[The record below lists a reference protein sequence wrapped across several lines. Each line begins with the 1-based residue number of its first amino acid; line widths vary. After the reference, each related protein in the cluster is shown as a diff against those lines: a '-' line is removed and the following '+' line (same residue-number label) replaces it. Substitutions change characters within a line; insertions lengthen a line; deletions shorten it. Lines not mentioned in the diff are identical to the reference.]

1 MGNVLMKQAEG
12 IAEDS
17 HAHRSPS
24 FLLRGMLRWVV
35 MGSMA
40 FGGVMVIG
48 APVSAWAAGDVN
60 RATCPNESASGF
72 RASLP
77 DCRAFE
83 LLSPPYKDGYFPF
96 FEAVSPNGEH
106 ALFESLGTFGGAKG
120 NHVVQGTVY
129 ESSRTSS
136 GWLTKA
142 VSPPASTF
150 AFALEKDASRDLSR
164 TLWTAHTVSESADA
178 EDLYVRE
185 PDGSFVLIGPELP
198 PEHDIAP
205 PAPYESRYTNELKYA
220 GASPGLSHVFF
231 QILPGEGP
239 EEDILWT
246 GDKTL
251 PGANEKS
258 LYEYSGVG
266 NPEPKLVGVSNDG
279 RLHNNS
285 EAELISQCGV
295 ELGGGGPASMY
306 NAISSSGETVFFTPN
321 TEGCENE
328 LEEVGTGPNVNEV
341 YARIDESKTVD
352 VSEPSHED
360 CEACATGSPSRA
372 FFEGASQ
379 DGSKAFFLSE
389 QNGLL
394 PGAEGMNLYEF
405 NFTSGEPHE
414 KLVRVSG
421 GVTKPEVLGVV
432 RISEDGSH
440 VYFVAKGVLASNQ
453 NANKEEATAGSD
465 NLYVFDTITG
475 TTSFIGILE
484 NGDAEDW
491 KRFDGRPVQATP
503 DGRFLIFPS
512 AAHLTPD
519 DNSGPGIVQLFE
531 YAADTGELARI
542 SVGQRGS
549 YFCAATGKTEE
560 GYSCD
565 GNTENPTYAPNPST
579 LFLAFGGK
587 DAVIASDR
595 GRVSE
600 NGSVVVFES
609 DNPLTPQAVNSLSG
623 EICSNVYEYRWN
635 PGEGG
640 IGEGNVF
647 LVSDGQDVG
656 RSFESCG
663 SLAHGLDAT
672 GADVVVESLDRLVPQ
687 DTDTQRDI
695 YVAREEGGFVA
706 GASGP
711 ACTRDACQGSLSVG
725 PQLFGAGSAA
735 QVGGG
740 NLPPPAPQ
748 AMVKGKERVL
758 TKAQKLAKA
767 LAACGRLPKK
777 KRAGCKS
784 RARKKYG
791 LDGRSSAA
799 RGVRANAANGGESDV
814 KVYRYGTFA
823 ADRCGVRCS
832 LLAWLCRIG
841 ECGDAECR
849 LVGEVLRATD
859 TIPGERH
866 GG

>member
-1 MGNVLMKQAEG
+1 MGNVLREQGEG
-12 IAEDS
+12 MADGS
-17 HAHRSPS
+17 YVHRSPS
-24 FLLRGMLRWVV
+24 SLLRGMLRWVIV
-35 MGSMA
+35 GSMTV
-40 FGGVMVIG
+40 GGVMGIG
-48 APVSAWAAGDVN
+48 TPVSAWAAGDVN

-83 LLSPPYKDGYFPF
+83 LVSPPYKDGYFPF
-96 FEAVSPNGEH
+96 FEGVSPDGEH
-106 ALFESLGTFGGAKG
+106 ALFQSLGTFGGAKG
-120 NHVVQGTVY
+120 NHVIEGTIY
-129 ESSRTSS
+129 ESTRTSS

-142 VSPPASTF
+142 VTPPASTF
-150 AFALEKDASRDLSR
+150 AFALWKDASLDLSR

-185 PDGSFVLIGPELP
+185 PNGSFVLIGPELP
-198 PEHDIAP
+198 PSHDIAP
-205 PAPYESRYTNELKYA
+205 PGPYESRYVGELKYA

-231 QILPGEGP
+231 QIMPGEGP

-266 NPEPKLVGVSNDG
+266 NSEPKLVGVSNDG
-279 RLHNNS
+279 RLHNND

-295 ELGGGGPASMY
+295 ELGGGGPASQY

-328 LEEVGTGPNVNEV
+328 AEEVGAGPGVNEV
-341 YARIDESKTVD
+341 YARLNESKTVD

-360 CEACATGSPSRA
+360 CEACTTSSRARA

-379 DGSKAFFLSE
+379 DGSKAFFLSG

-405 NFTSGEPHE
+405 NLTGGVSHE

-440 VYFVAKGVLASNQ
+440 VYFVAAGVLANNE
-453 NANKEEATAGSD
+453 NANKEEATTGSD

-475 TTSFIGILE
+475 TTSFIGVLSNDDE
-484 NGDAEDW
+484 ADW
-491 KRFDGRPVQATP
+491 QRSDGRPVQATP
-503 DGRFLIFPS
+503 DGRFLVFPS
-512 AAHLTPD
+512 VAHLTPD
-519 DNSGPGIVQLFE
+519 DDSGPGIVQLFE

-549 YFCAATGKTEE
+549 YFCAATGKTEA
-560 GYSCD
+560 GFSCD
-565 GNTENPTYAPNPST
+565 GNTEDPAYEPNPDV
-579 LFLAFGGK
+579 LFLGFQVRDIA
-587 DAVIASDR
+587 IASDK
-595 GRVSE
+595 GKVSAD
-600 NGSVVVFES
+600 GSTVVFES

-623 EICSNVYEYRWN
+623 EFCSNVYEFRWN
-635 PGEGG
+635 PREGG
-640 IGEGNVF
+640 IGGGNVS
-647 LVSDGQDVG
+647 LVSDGRDVTISLG
-656 RSFESCG
+656 QCG
-663 SLAHGLDAT
+663 SLAHGLDAK
-672 GADVVVESLDRLVPQ
+672 GADVFMESTDKLVPQ

-695 YVAREEGGFVA
+695 YVAREEGGFAA
-706 GASGP
+706 GTSGP
-711 ACTRDACQGSLSVG
+711 SCTGDACQGSLSVG
-725 PQLFGAGSAA
+725 PQLFGAGSAV

-740 NLPPPAPQ
+740 NLPPPVPQ
-748 AMVKGKERVL
+748 SRVKAKERVL
-758 TKAQKLAKA
+758 TRAQKLAKV

-777 KRAGCKS
+777 KRAVCKS

-791 LDGRSSAA
+791 LGGRSRVAHGVSD
-799 RGVRANAANGGESDV
+799 VRANAVNGRG
-814 KVYRYGTFA
+814 K
-823 ADRCGVRCS
+823 
-832 LLAWLCRIG
+832 
-841 ECGDAECR
+841 
-849 LVGEVLRATD
+849 
-859 TIPGERH
+859 
-866 GG
+866 